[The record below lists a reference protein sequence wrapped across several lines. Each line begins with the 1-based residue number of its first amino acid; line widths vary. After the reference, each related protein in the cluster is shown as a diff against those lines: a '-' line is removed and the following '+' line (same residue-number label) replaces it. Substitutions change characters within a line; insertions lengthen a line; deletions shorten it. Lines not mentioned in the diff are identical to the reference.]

1 MELIIALII
10 LIIGLIVYG
19 MFSRKQIYKEVDRL
33 EAYRMELA
41 NMPVAEEISKVKE
54 LNMTGQTEEMF
65 ERWREQWDEIVAV
78 QLPKVDELLFET
90 EEATDKY
97 RFKKAKQLATQIDT
111 TLLQIKANIDEILN
125 ELQSLIGSEQ
135 DNRHDIEALQ
145 QSYRQVKKK
154 LLSHRYSYGK
164 AEKSLEQAIEELK
177 DRFTLFEEET
187 DNGNY
192 LQARE
197 VVLSIQRDLHTIDTY
212 LDEIPKVFIECQ
224 TSIPTQLDELFEG
237 YQEMVQQGYVLE
249 HLQIEE
255 SIEALRVSIAEIIR
269 AIENLQV
276 VEATTK
282 LDEVNAKLES
292 MYDSLE
298 HEVMAYHTINR
309 EVHVIMTSLRALQEK
324 NKELREETTFVQH
337 SYQVNEAD
345 LDIYYKMER
354 ELKRLTNFYYN
365 ISDKIAEHNI
375 AYSVIQEELE
385 EVAKQLEKLKETQ
398 HAYVEMLQ
406 ALRKDEIIA
415 KEKINEL
422 KLQLQET
429 KKIIQKGN
437 LPGLPQEYKAQVE
450 KAKKRL
456 EEVTVK
462 LHEKPLSIRGV
473 NELLEAAIDDVQAT
487 FMATEDMV
495 EEAFLVERVIQYGN
509 RYRSSYSTVAQSLQ
523 QAEEAFRKYEY
534 KEALSQASA
543 AIEQVEPGAVERI
556 QKLVAAD
563 K

>member
-33 EAYRMELA
+33 EAFRMELG
-41 NMPVAEEISKVKE
+41 NRPVADEISKVKK

-78 QLPKVDELLFET
+78 QLPKVDEYLFET

-97 RFKKAKQLATQIDT
+97 RFKKAKQLAKQIDT
-111 TLLQIKANIDEILN
+111 TLIAIKEEIEGILT
-125 ELQSLIGSEQ
+125 ELQGLIGSEQ
-135 DNRHDIEALQ
+135 DNRHDIEELQ

-177 DRFTLFEEET
+177 DRFEVFEEET
-187 DNGNY
+187 ESGNY
-192 LQARE
+192 LKARE
-197 VVLSIQRDLHTIDTY
+197 VVLSIRSDLHTIDTY

-224 TSIPTQLDELFEG
+224 TSLPIQLTELLEG
-237 YQEMVQQGYVLE
+237 YHEMVREGYVLD
-249 HLQIEE
+249 HLQVEE
-255 SIEALRVSIAEIIR
+255 TVEILRSSLSEIIE

-276 VEATTK
+276 VEATLK
-282 LDEVNAKLES
+282 LDEVSAKLES
-292 MYDSLE
+292 VYDSLE
-298 HEVMAYHTINR
+298 QEVMAYHTINR
-309 EVHVIMTSLRALQEK
+309 EAHVIMNTLRALQEK
-324 NKELREETTFVQH
+324 NKQLREETTFVQQ
-337 SYQVNEAD
+337 SYQVSEAD
-345 LDIYYKMER
+345 LDIYYKMDR

-406 ALRKDEIIA
+406 ALRKDEIVA

-422 KLQLQET
+422 KLQLQEA

-456 EEVTVK
+456 EEVAIK
-462 LHEKPLSIRGV
+462 LQEKPLSIRSV
-473 NELLEAAIDDVQAT
+473 NELLEAAIEDVQTT
-487 FMATEDMV
+487 FEATEEMV
-495 EEAFLVERVIQYGN
+495 EKALLVEKVIQYGN
-509 RYRSSYSTVAQSLQ
+509 RYRSSYGSVEQSLQ

-534 KEALSQASA
+534 NQALHEAAS
-543 AIEQVEPGAVERI
+543 AIEQVEPGAMDRI
-556 QKLVAAD
+556 QHLVINQ